1 MYKPKSLRKA
11 LTDAVPVLARNP
23 DMMRVFIDNGNL
35 ASTLATSLSFENR
48 YTLNVVVTDF
58 TDDIELLLVPIQ
70 AWLRIHQADIGHL
83 IQRRQI
89 AVVIN
94 HDVIQQA
101 GMRPA
106 STNLGQIML
115 EGFHR
120 LLHFSFSGLLDISD
134 HLQSPS
140 NQQKQAERIVS
151 ARSKFSRISSVPACL
166 HLPQVRH
173 A

>member
-70 AWLRIHQADIGHL
+70 AWLRIHQADIMTTDEGRKGIHL
-83 IQRRQI
+83 FCRYQRQRQRRYQY
-89 AVVIN
+89 
-94 HDVIQQA
+94 Q
-101 GMRPA
+101 
-106 STNLGQIML
+106 
-115 EGFHR
+115 
-120 LLHFSFSGLLDISD
+120 SD
-134 HLQSPS
+134 ADRAHY
-140 NQQKQAERIVS
+140 R
-151 ARSKFSRISSVPACL
+151 
-166 HLPQVRH
+166 
-173 A
+173 